1 MKSIRALRFPD
12 RKMSL
17 SRVRLM
23 GVLNVTPD
31 SFSDGGKFLD
41 PSRAIERG
49 KKLVKEG
56 ADIIDIGGESTRPG
70 SMPITAEEEW
80 ERIGPVVEALATE
93 VGVPVSVDTYKPDVA
108 RRALA
113 AGASM
118 INDINGLR
126 NLGMLRLASE
136 RKIPVIIVHMKGEPR
151 TMQSHPSYHDVLG
164 EVFGFLRGQ
173 ASLATK
179 MGIATDRIVL
189 DPGIG
194 FGKTLNHNIEL
205 LRNLERLVRVGYPVM
220 VGVSRKSF
228 IGRITGDPVDER
240 LEGSLSAAILAVT
253 KGVKL
258 LRVHDVAETRKAVL
272 VAESILGH

>member
-1 MKSIRALRFPD
+1 
-12 RKMSL
+12 
-17 SRVRLM
+17 M

-31 SFSDGGKFLD
+31 SFSNGGKFLD

-49 KKLVKEG
+49 KELVREG

-70 SMPITAEEEW
+70 SMPIAAGEEW
-80 ERIGPVVEALATE
+80 KRIGPVVEALATE
-93 VGVPVSVDTYKPDVA
+93 IDVPISVDTYKPDVA
-108 RRALA
+108 RRALD

-126 NLGMLRLASE
+126 NLEMLRIVSE
-136 RKIPVIIVHMKGEPR
+136 RKVPVIIVHMKGEPR
-151 TMQSHPSYHDVLG
+151 TMQSHPSYHDVVR

-173 ASLATK
+173 AVLATK
-179 MGIATDRIVL
+179 MGIARDRIIL

-194 FGKTLNHNIEL
+194 FGKTLNHNLQL
-205 LRNLERLVRVGYPVM
+205 LRNLERLVKVGYPVM

-228 IGRITGDPVDER
+228 IGKITGDPADKR
-240 LEGSLSAAILAVT
+240 LEGSLSAAILAVA

-258 LRVHDVAETRKAVL
+258 LRVNDVAETRKAAL
-272 VAESILGH
+272 VAESLLGH